1 MKSLLL
7 IFLFAEIT
15 CAGQT
20 TSSIKMDGIPQNLT
34 WINNPLDW
42 NYSNKQLTIIAGKKT
57 DLFADPQHEYAVF
70 NSPKAVFIPDSIF
83 QFSGKA
89 EVDFKTDYD
98 AAVLVLYA
106 GDEAWA
112 KLCFEFSPQKKP
124 FVVSVVN
131 NNLSDDVNHV
141 PVSGNTIYLRISGLG
156 NNIFAFHYSTDG
168 KYWNM
173 ARYFTIYTP
182 QQIKVGFSSQSPT
195 GDSYKAIFSE
205 INYNTRKLKDLR
217 NGE

>member
-1 MKSLLL
+1 MKLFPCILLMVAL
-7 IFLFAEIT
+7 KSTAQNGNSFTIE
-15 CAGQT
+15 
-20 TSSIKMDGIPQNLT
+20 GIQQKLT
-34 WINNPLDW
+34 WMNTPLDW
-42 NYSNKQLTIIAGKKT
+42 NYSNKILTIVAGKKT

-70 NSPKAVFIPDSIF
+70 NSPKSVFLPDKNFLLSA
-83 QFSGKA
+83 KA

-98 AAVLVLYA
+98 AGVLILYA

-131 NNLSDDVNHV
+131 NGLSDDCNHV
-141 PVSGNTIYLRISGLG
+141 PIDGNTIYLRIAGLG

-173 ARYFTIYTP
+173 VRYFTIHT
-182 QQIKVGFSSQSPT
+182 QKQIKVGFSSQSPT
-195 GDSYKAIFSE
+195 GESCRTIFSE
-205 INYNTRKLKDLR
+205 INYSMKKLADLR